1 MTLLVEAGAAGLKFA
16 RLEGGAPGAVGAVT
30 HRGVEP
36 AEWQAPLLALAP
48 APRRV
53 VVANTAGAAFGARF
67 GDWTRSR
74 WHVAA
79 EFPVALRTV
88 RELGVRNG
96 HAEPAT
102 LPVDRWLA
110 LLAAWRRAEAALLV
124 VSAESSVSVDLVDDT
139 GRHRG
144 GYLLPGERLMR
155 EALHSQTSGIAAA
168 AMQDE
173 AAVEEAFGV
182 NTAGAVQ
189 QGARLAIAAVIE
201 RAALALEAA
210 GAAAPRIFMTG
221 AAMPE
226 LAPLMTGPIERV
238 PHLVLEGLAL
248 LAAGG
253 AS

>member
-1 MTLLVEAGAAGLKFA
+1 MTLLVEASTAGLKFA
-16 RLEGGAPGAVGAVT
+16 RLEGGGPGAVGRVT

-36 AEWQAPLLALAP
+36 GEWQAPLAALKP
-48 APRRV
+48 EPRRV

-67 GDWTRSR
+67 GEWTRSR
-74 WHVAA
+74 WQVAA
-79 EFPVALRTV
+79 EFPVAVRTA

-96 HAEPAT
+96 HADPAT

-110 LLAAWRRAEAALLV
+110 LLAAWHRVEGALLV

-168 AMQDE
+168 AMRDE

-201 RAALALEAA
+201 RAALALGAA
-210 GAAAPRIFMTG
+210 GAAAPPIFMTG
-221 AAMPE
+221 AATPE
-226 LAPLMTGPIERV
+226 LAPLLLRPVERV

-248 LAAGG
+248 LAAGV
-253 AS
+253 AT

>member
-1 MTLLVEAGAAGLKFA
+1 MTLLVEAGAAGLRFA
-16 RLEGGAPGAVGAVT
+16 RLGAGTAGAVGAVT
-30 HRGVEP
+30 HLGVEP
-36 AEWQAPLLALAP
+36 GDWQAPLAALAP

-53 VVANTAGAAFGARF
+53 IVANTAGAEFGTRF
-67 GDWTRSR
+67 GDWTRSH

-79 EFPVALRTV
+79 EFPLAERTV
-88 RELGVRNG
+88 GEVGVRNG

-110 LLAAWRRAEAALLV
+110 LLAAWRRAHAALLV
-124 VSAESSVSVDLVDDT
+124 VSVASFVSVDLIDDA

-144 GYLLPGERLMR
+144 GYLLPGERPMR
-155 EALHSQTSGIAAA
+155 EALYSQTSGIAAA
-168 AMQDE
+168 ALLDE

-201 RAALALEAA
+201 RTARALAAA
-210 GAAAPRIFMTG
+210 GAAAPRVIMTG
-221 AAMPE
+221 AGTSD
-226 LAPLMTGPIERV
+226 LAPLVAGPVERV

-253 AS
+253 GP